1 MMIAAESLWL
11 GAGVSIVLC
20 LLANAIAEALLA
32 FLADEPEGKEK

>member
-1 MMIAAESLWL
+1 MMIAVESLLL

-32 FLADEPEGKEK
+32 FLTDEPDEKEK

>member
-1 MMIAAESLWL
+1 MMIAVESLLL

-32 FLADEPEGKEK
+32 ILAERPDEKEK